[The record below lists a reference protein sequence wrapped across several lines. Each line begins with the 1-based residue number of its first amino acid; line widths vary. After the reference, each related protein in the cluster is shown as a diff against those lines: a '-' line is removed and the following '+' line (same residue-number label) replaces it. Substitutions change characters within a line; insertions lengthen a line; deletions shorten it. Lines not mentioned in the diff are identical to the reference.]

1 MTENR
6 FSFTAA
12 KLNKLPV
19 PEKGKRRYYYDT
31 KVQGLGVA
39 ITGMGTKT
47 FIVYRKINAKPER
60 ITLGRFP
67 DVPLDEARAQAFEVN
82 AAIARGENPNDK
94 RRRIREEWTLTAL
107 FERYMQDYARPHKR
121 SWQEDEAQFQRYLQ
135 DWKNHKLSSLKK
147 VELQNLHTR
156 IGEEHGKYAANRLI
170 SLLHSVFEKAIEW
183 GWDSENPVTRIK
195 KFSEQSRTR
204 FLQADEL
211 PRFFSALENEPNHTL
226 KDYIWL
232 SLLTGARRANVLAM
246 RWQEVNLDAA
256 FWQIPR
262 TKNGSAQR
270 LPLMPEAVAI
280 LKNRQQLHGQQVFVF
295 PANSKS
301 GHFTSPQKAWK
312 NLLKKAEIED
322 LRLHDLRRSLGSWQA
337 VTGANISVI
346 GKTLNHKTLAATEI
360 YARLDLD
367 PVRQA
372 MEVATQAMLSHRE
385 TEATTAQADNSNE

>member
-280 LKNRQQLHGQQVFVF
+280 LKNRQQLHGQQAFVF